1 MQLSRNSHAVG
12 CLLAVAFAAFVCG
25 CGSQQQEFDKL
36 RASLTSLRAT
46 TAAVGN
52 AWLNGQVS
60 TVYIRTTLDTTEA
73 LLRRDRE
80 TLLSMPPDSL
90 SDPAAR
96 SLGEAQGRLARV
108 LAALSHAVEANDA
121 TAVRTNLAFIAA
133 PRPRVP

>member
-1 MQLSRNSHAVG
+1 MQLSLKSHAVG
-12 CLLAVAFAAFVCG
+12 SVLVIAFAAFICS
-25 CGSQQQEFDKL
+25 CGSQQQEIDKL

-46 TAAVGN
+46 TAAVSN

-60 TVYIRTTLDTTEA
+60 TVYIGTTLDTTEA

-80 TLLSMPPDSL
+80 TLLSMPPDAL

-96 SLGEAQGRLARV
+96 SLGDAQGRLARV
-108 LAALSHAVEANDA
+108 LAALSRAVDANDA
-121 TAVRTNLAFIAA
+121 TGVRTNLALIAA